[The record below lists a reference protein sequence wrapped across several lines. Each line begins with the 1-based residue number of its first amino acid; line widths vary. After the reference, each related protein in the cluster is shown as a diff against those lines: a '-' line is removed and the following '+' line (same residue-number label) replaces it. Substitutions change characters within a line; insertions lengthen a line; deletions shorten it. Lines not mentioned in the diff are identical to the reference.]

1 MKLTKSQ
8 LKRIIKEELEATM
21 QEGMFQD
28 LAHRGL
34 KYLSPTR
41 ADFVEL
47 SKEYGF
53 EDLASKHARRLGELA
68 RQLPAGRLRRAL
80 EKDAEATISALAQW
94 VGSGD
99 PPKAFVMALPA
110 FLDGETPGIDMSP
123 YAGTKIDQ
131 GTRDLADWLGDR
143 ADKM

>member
-28 LAHRGL
+28 LAHRAL

-41 ADFVEL
+41 AEFVKL

-53 EDLASKHARRLGELA
+53 KDLASKHARRLGELA
-68 RQLPAGRLRRAL
+68 RQLPARMLRRAL
-80 EKDAEATISALAQW
+80 EKDKKATISALTQW
-94 VGSGD
+94 VESRD
-99 PPKAFVMALPA
+99 LPKVFVMALPA

-131 GTRDLADWLGDR
+131 DTRDLADWLGDR

>member
-28 LAHRGL
+28 LALRGL

-41 ADFVEL
+41 AEFVEL